1 VIPPVSC
8 GQYLLLRIGKVAL
21 KSDPDFPL
29 LKNIMRT
36 LVHWDDA
43 RIFLAVA
50 RSGTLSRAADE
61 LQMGIATLS
70 RRLDRL
76 EEALDV
82 PLFSRHQTGYRLT
95 DEGEALLERAEALE
109 HAGLAFGEAAQRQGK
124 VAGLVRLATAENL
137 ANPLIIPALGP
148 LLLQHPE
155 LRVEVVS
162 GLQTVNLHRRDAD
175 LAVRM
180 VRPETGNLTI
190 KRLGTLGFGL
200 YGSAHYL
207 ATRQQHTPCTAFDND
222 DFIGWAETHHH
233 LPAAKWMLRML
244 RNRPCRLETNTLSAQ
259 LSAVVA
265 GMGLAVLPHFLA
277 RQAGL
282 HCLESELGV
291 EQPIWL
297 VIHSDLAHSR
307 RVRVVADHLIALFAA
322 QAAALK
328 GDA

>member
-1 VIPPVSC
+1 M
-8 GQYLLLRIGKVAL
+8 Q
-21 KSDPDFPL
+21 PDV
-29 LKNIMRT
+29 N
-36 LVHWDDA
+36 WDDA
-43 RIFLAVA
+43 RVFLAVA
-50 RSGTLSRAADE
+50 RCGTLSRAANE
-61 LQMGIATLS
+61 LKMGIATLS

-76 EEALDV
+76 EAGLGV

-95 DEGEALLERAEALE
+95 DDGEALLQRAEALE
-109 HAGLAFGEAAQRQGK
+109 QAGLAFGEAARREGEA
-124 VAGLVRLATAENL
+124 AGLVRLATAENL

-148 LLLQHPE
+148 LLSQHPE

-180 VRPETGNLTI
+180 VRPNTGNLTI

-207 ATRQQHTPCTAFDND
+207 ATRQQREPCAAYDND

-233 LPAAKWMLRML
+233 LPGAKWTLRTL

-282 HCLESELGV
+282 QCLQNDLGV

-297 VIHSDLAHSR
+297 VLHSDLAHSR